1 MSYQV
6 LARRW
11 RPQLFRDVV
20 GQEHVT
26 RTLKNALRQ
35 GRLAHAFLFTGPRGV
50 GKTSTARILARA
62 VNCENINLNGD
73 AEPCNE
79 CETCKALLED
89 RELDVIEMDAASRR
103 GVEDVQP
110 ILESARL
117 APIRAK
123 KKVFVIDEVHMLSGH
138 AFNSFLKTLEE
149 PYPHVLFILATTDV
163 QKVPATI
170 LSRVQRFDFR
180 PVQPQDIEPHLEK
193 ICAAETWEAE
203 PEALWLIAKRA
214 EGSLRDAEGLLDQVV
229 SFGGGKITY
238 EQTRQILGVLEGD
251 LLAQATRLVAQQ
263 NLDEV
268 PAFLEGLVKRGVDYT
283 ELLKSLQAYW
293 MDLVFLKE
301 GLTLTGRPDDEVAQ
315 MKEASGNLD
324 VEDAFRLIRLA
335 ETLEDAIKWS
345 TAPRIRFEVAF
356 LRWVTMDRAVSIMQI
371 LDRLDTSIPSVQGSS
386 PTPAAAPARAKS
398 VAPKAPDSGEHLSV
412 GPAVA
417 VSQPSATTTPG
428 NVATMEDLRALWPDI
443 VKKLQKRSPAA
454 GAVAETV
461 WEIESFDGRKLVMRC
476 KRPGVFYEEQ
486 LRENFPHLTAAV
498 HDVTGLQVV
507 PIAAAEISG
516 AMRPAPAPTV
526 KPAAA
531 APRAPQAPATGSDDD
546 LFSNFVTRIGGVE
559 IDPKTL
565 RGPKSSS

>member
-11 RPQLFRDVV
+11 RPLVFGDVV

-35 GRLAHAFLFTGPRGV
+35 GRLAHGFLFTGPRGV

-62 VNCENINLNGD
+62 VNCEKIDLNGD
-73 AEPCNE
+73 AEPCNT
-79 CETCKALLED
+79 CETCLALLED

-117 APIRAK
+117 APIKAK

-149 PYPHVLFILATTDV
+149 PYPHVMFILATTDV

-193 ICAAETWEAE
+193 ICAAEKWEAE
-203 PEALWLIAKRA
+203 PEALWLIARRA

-238 EQTRQILGVLEGD
+238 EQTRQILGVLEGE
-251 LLAQATRLVAQQ
+251 LLAQATRLIAQQ
-263 NLDEV
+263 TLDEI
-268 PAFLEGLVKRGVDYT
+268 PSFLDGLVKRGVDYT

-293 MDLVFLKE
+293 MDVVFLKE

-315 MKEASGNLD
+315 MKEASGSLD

-356 LRWVTMDRAVSIMQI
+356 LRWVTMDRAVSIKEI
-371 LDRLDTSIPSVQGSS
+371 LERLDSSS
-386 PTPAAAPARAKS
+386 PATHEGPPPPAATPISAKPASRKS
-398 VAPKAPDSGEHLSV
+398 RDNDERVSA
-412 GPAVA
+412 GPAV
-417 VSQPSATTTPG
+417 VVNQPSATTTPG
-428 NVATMEDLRALWPDI
+428 HVATAEELRALWPDI
-443 VKKLQKRSPAA
+443 AKKIQKRSPAA
-454 GAVAETV
+454 GAVAESV

-498 HDVTGLQVV
+498 YDVTGLQVV
-507 PIAAAEISG
+507 PIAAAGIPG
-516 AMRPAPAPTV
+516 TARPTPAPAV
-526 KPAAA
+526 QQAA
-531 APRAPQAPATGSDDD
+531 APRAAQTPTKEGDD
-546 LFSNFVTRIGGVE
+546 LFSNFVNRIGGVE

-565 RGPKSSS
+565 RGPKTSS